1 MAQVKLGFTT
11 LAIPDKILKARNIVT
26 QLTGNAAFTRPNPTL
41 AVVTAAADALETAFN
56 DAADGG
62 KTKTAVM
69 YNKEAALDA
78 LMAQLSAY
86 VQEASAGDALVILS
100 SGMEVRATKTP
111 PQDLPAPQNLAA
123 ETGDNEGSINLSW
136 EPVKKAKAYLMQT
149 SPDGATAWQNL
160 NITSTKASVV
170 ITGLASG
177 TKTWFRVCAIGAK
190 GNSPWSDP
198 ARGLVA

>member
-1 MAQVKLGFTT
+1 MLF
-11 LAIPDKILKARNIVT
+11 RS
-26 QLTGNAAFTRPNPTL
+26 
-41 AVVTAAADALETAFN
+41 AFN

-62 KTKTAVM
+62 KTKTALM

-149 SPDGATAWQNL
+149 SADGATAWQNL
-160 NITSTKASVV
+160 NITSTKASAV

-177 TKTWFRVCAIGAK
+177 TKIWFRVCAIGAK